1 MVRFLVLMCVAML
14 TALASP
20 RPAAADDTLSVI
32 GGANANAF
40 FEVLTNVAER
50 AGFYKEEH
58 LIVST
63 QYAGSPNI
71 AAQLVASGKADLC
84 GQAVEPIIQGYE
96 KGIHLVTFFA
106 RDPHYEFVLAV
117 LDASPIK
124 TLADFKGATIGELS
138 IGSPGEISADST
150 LSGAGLRKGDY
161 SYIPIGTAS
170 QGLQAIAGKKV
181 DGAEFPYVE
190 LALYEVES
198 PAKFR
203 YFWDPILKDVGDTA
217 YAASPATIAAKGD
230 QLRRFSRAN
239 VMAAILIREN
249 PRLAA
254 RYFLEGAGMK
264 VTDESLSD
272 ETRLL
277 ELTQSQLPG
286 YDPASKRI
294 GYISPVGIEILAKYL
309 YGAGLTKQIV
319 PASAVVTNEF
329 IDYANDFDHGAFI
342 AQVKRM
348 H

>member
-1 MVRFLVLMCVAML
+1 MSVAVL
-14 TALASP
+14 TALCCS
-20 RPAAADDTLSVI
+20 RPAAADDALSVI

-117 LDASPIK
+117 LDDSPIK

-150 LSGAGLRKGDY
+150 LSGAGLRKSDY

-181 DGAEFPYVE
+181 SGAAFPYVE

-230 QLRRFSRAN
+230 QLRRFARAN

-254 RYFLEGAGMK
+254 RYFLEGASMK
-264 VTDESLSD
+264 VTDESLAD

-286 YDPASKRI
+286 YDPESKRI
-294 GYISPVGIEILAKYL
+294 GYISPVGIGILAKYL
-309 YGAGLTKQIV
+309 YAAGLTKQIV
-319 PASAVVTNEF
+319 PASAVATNAF

-348 H
+348 R